1 MTYTEWITAVDTE
14 VIRIAGLSVHDLAD
28 YNLRDAYEDDVDPTE
43 IAADILEENG
53 WTW

>member
-28 YNLRDAYEDDVDPTE
+28 YGFRSAYEDDMDPTE
-43 IAADILEENG
+43 IAADVLEDNG